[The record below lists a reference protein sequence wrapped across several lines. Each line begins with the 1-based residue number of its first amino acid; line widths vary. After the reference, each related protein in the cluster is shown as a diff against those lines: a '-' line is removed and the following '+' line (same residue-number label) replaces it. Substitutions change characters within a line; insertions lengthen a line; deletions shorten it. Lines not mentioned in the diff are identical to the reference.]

1 VQEEK
6 RTDDLGGIEAG
17 PVLAEAAALL
27 DLEEK
32 IATIDV
38 LHHKEEAVLHRQ
50 CGNANLLRKGAG
62 CPKRESNHKGVQE
75 GINSKAEEGFKKIGG
90 RVKGK
95 RGAYGSLEARVEG
108 DEEGVL
114 GRQRQHTLFR
124 QGALHVVVLHKDVLL
139 EHLH

>member
-1 VQEEK
+1 MQEEK

-50 CGNANLLRKGAG
+50 RGTANLLRKGARRG
-62 CPKRESNHKGVQE
+62 NQIKRVPKRE
-75 GINSKAEEGFKKIGG
+75 
-90 RVKGK
+90 
-95 RGAYGSLEARVEG
+95 
-108 DEEGVL
+108 
-114 GRQRQHTLFR
+114 
-124 QGALHVVVLHKDVLL
+124 
-139 EHLH
+139 